1 MEIINLKAIPVAFEN
16 NVYFLSN
23 EELDVIKNTKYKE
36 PEKGFYLSESIS
48 LLKNKLIS
56 FSFS

>member
-16 NVYFLSN
+16 NVYFLSK

-36 PEKGFYLSESIS
+36 
-48 LLKNKLIS
+48 
-56 FSFS
+56 